1 MTRLFS
7 VPLVLVTALLAAC
20 AGSNAGPGPNVQRL
34 EGVQPPLG
42 QIYTSGIYQLT
53 GVAVSRRGRVF
64 VNFPRWDGPY
74 RMAVGEVLPDGRLV
88 PYPDERW
95 NAFDVDPRQPP
106 AGDRFVCVQSV
117 HIDDRDRLWI
127 LDPAAPR
134 LAGVVRGRGGGPKLI
149 EIDLATDQVARVIR
163 FDESIAPENSYLNDV
178 RIELGRRGS
187 RESDMAFITDSGAG
201 AIIAV
206 DLSTGRARRFLSDHP
221 STKADP
227 SLVPVIGDREFR
239 APDGSIP
246 QIHADGIAIDQS
258 RGILYWQALTGKRL
272 YALPTALLRDFSRP
286 EADIAAAVRDLGETV
301 VADGLACD
309 RHGVLYF
316 TALERDGI
324 VVRLPDGSLQTLV
337 SDPHIAWPDSI
348 ALAWGRMPDAKRPE
362 DLVVFTTSQIHR
374 TPRFNGTGEPPPEP
388 YRILVAPAPRR
399 VKAGS

>member
-1 MTRLFS
+1 
-7 VPLVLVTALLAAC
+7 
-20 AGSNAGPGPNVQRL
+20 
-34 EGVQPPLG
+34 LG

-74 RMAVGEVLPDGRLV
+74 RMAVDEVLPDGRPV
-88 PYPDERW
+88 PHPDERW
-95 NAFDVDPRQPP
+95 NAFHVDPRQPP
-106 AGDRFVCVQSV
+106 AGARIVCVQSV

-206 DLSTGRARRFLSDHP
+206 DLATGRARRFLSDHP

-258 RGILYWQALTGKRL
+258 RGILYW
-272 YALPTALLRDFSRP
+272 
-286 EADIAAAVRDLGETV
+286 
-301 VADGLACD
+301 
-309 RHGVLYF
+309 
-316 TALERDGI
+316 
-324 VVRLPDGSLQTLV
+324 
-337 SDPHIAWPDSI
+337 
-348 ALAWGRMPDAKRPE
+348 
-362 DLVVFTTSQIHR
+362 
-374 TPRFNGTGEPPPEP
+374 
-388 YRILVAPAPRR
+388 
-399 VKAGS
+399 